1 MKFLRLVSI
10 ATAVVALQIPLRLK
24 TSPANKAVFAD
35 DPLATESSKVHY
47 SKVDPSLWPVDL
59 NQYQGVV
66 IRGDLSSVP
75 SSALREAL
83 QEIENSIWSKN
94 NIENTADIQISYENL
109 VKLLEKVPQFKYS
122 VMIDDLAQ
130 KVYESYPHHEA
141 EAASEDEVIANSE
154 IFFKEYRSLD
164 TIYSW
169 LDMLQQ
175 TYPEVL
181 AVEDIGETYEGR
193 PIRVVHFSVNKE
205 GIDHSQKKSIV
216 VTGGT
221 HAREWISVSST
232 LFLLYKLLNHYEYD
246 PTGDVVTKLNIL
258 FVVVENPDGYEYT
271 WNHDRLW
278 RKNRQKTKKEGCF
291 GIDIDHSYDY
301 HWTKSTDWECGEEYS
316 GEYPFEAY
324 ESKIWNKYLNATNEQ
339 HKIYG
344 YIDLHSYSQEVL
356 YPYAYSCNEQPRDEE
371 NLVELAYGIAK
382 AVRIESGQAYNV
394 LPACIDKDSDMLPD
408 MGSGS
413 ALDYMYHSNAYW
425 AYQLKLRDTGSHG
438 FLLPSQ
444 YIVPVGM
451 EIYAGLKYFV
461 RFVVDDDR

>member
-1 MKFLRLVSI
+1 MKFLRLVSL

-24 TSPANKAVFAD
+24 TSAANKAVFAD
-35 DPLATESSKVHY
+35 DTFPPLSSKVHY
-47 SKVDPSLWPVDL
+47 LKVDPSLWPVDL
-59 NQYQGVV
+59 SQYQDVV
-66 IRGDLSSVP
+66 IRGDLTSVP
-75 SSALREAL
+75 LLALREAR
-83 QEIENSIWSKN
+83 QDIEFSIWSRN
-94 NIENTADIQISYENL
+94 NADQTIDIQISYDNL
-109 VKLLEKVPQFKYS
+109 IKLVGRLPEFQYS
-122 VMIDDLAQ
+122 MMIDDLAQ
-130 KVYESYPHHEA
+130 KVYETYPQPEV
-141 EAASEDEVIANSE
+141 EAASEEEVITNLE

-169 LDMLQQ
+169 LDLLQQ

-181 AVEDIGETYEGR
+181 AVEDIGETYEKR

-205 GIDHSQKKSIV
+205 GVDHSQKKSVV

-232 LFLLYKLLNHYEYD
+232 LFLLYKLLRHYEYD
-246 PTGDVVTKLNIL
+246 PAGDVVTKLNII

-278 RKNRQKTKKEGCF
+278 RKNRQKTKKDNCF
-291 GIDIDHSYDY
+291 GIDIDHSYGY
-301 HWTKSTDWECGEEYS
+301 HWTRLTDWECGEEYS

-324 ESKIWNKYLNATNEQ
+324 ELKIWNKYLNATNDQ

-344 YIDLHSYSQEVL
+344 YIDLHLYSQEVL

-382 AVRIESGQAYNV
+382 AIRIESGQSYSV
-394 LPACIDKDSDMLPD
+394 LPACIDKDLDMLPD
-408 MGSGS
+408 MGSGL